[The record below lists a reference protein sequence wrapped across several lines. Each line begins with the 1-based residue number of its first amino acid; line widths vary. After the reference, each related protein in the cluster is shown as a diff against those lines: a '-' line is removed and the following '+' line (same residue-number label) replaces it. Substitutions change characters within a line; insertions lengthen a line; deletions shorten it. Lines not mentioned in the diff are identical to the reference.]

1 MLLVSF
7 EDDEALVLWRLKS
20 IAHEYALNIGDIRAG
35 MTLLDAT
42 AAQPV
47 VVEINDY
54 GIRN

>member
-1 MLLVSF
+1 M
-7 EDDEALVLWRLKS
+7 LWRLKS